1 MRDFLPA
8 EVKAREKVLSTVR
21 GVFESYGFAPL
32 ETPAIERLEI
42 LQGKYGEEGDRLIF
56 KIAQRGAK
64 ATEEAGLALRYDL
77 TVPLARVVAE
87 YGDRTGKIFKR
98 YQVAPVWRADRPGR
112 GRFREFYQCDVDVV
126 GPEFGLADAET
137 ILVLTDALAALG
149 LKGFEVRLNSRKVLR
164 GLIESYGID
173 PARETDVLV
182 ALDKFDKIG
191 EAGVAEELRERGLAA
206 ATPMLAGVSGPE
218 EELRNRLGTSE
229 VGRSGLDEVDRLI
242 DLVGPLVND
251 GAVTFSPVLARGLS
265 YYTGPIFEIYVPEGP
280 LKGPDQNPEGPL
292 KGPDQSPEGPLK
304 GPDQSPEGPL
314 KGPDQKKGST
324 SAISSGGRYDGLVGM
339 FAGRSI
345 PAVGGSLGI
354 ERIIP
359 LVSRAEEGVVSPAK
373 VFLAV
378 WDAAARP
385 GALATASALRA
396 AGIPTE
402 VYLGGERMGE
412 QLGYASSRGIPYA
425 VLRGPKEKE
434 QGVVTLRDLQTRE
447 QTAVPEGDLI
457 AALRDRLSAL

>member
-1 MRDFLPA
+1 MEPSNTRPPSGMRDFLPA

-56 KIAQRGAK
+56 KIAQRGAR
-64 ATEEAGLALRYDL
+64 ATEEADLALRYDL

-191 EAGVAEELRERGLAA
+191 EAGVREELDKRGVHASRLLLEIARPGDALRRE
-206 ATPMLAGVSGPE
+206 
-218 EELRNRLGTSE
+218 LGESE
-229 VGRSGLDEVDRLI
+229 IGRTGLDEVDRLI

-265 YYTGPIFEIYVPEGP
+265 YYTGPIFEVYVAEGP
-280 LKGPDQNPEGPL
+280 LKGPDQN
-292 KGPDQSPEGPLK
+292 
-304 GPDQSPEGPL
+304 PEGPL

-385 GALATASALRA
+385 DALATASALRA

-402 VYLGGERMGE
+402 VYLGDERSGHMGE

-434 QGVVTLRDLQTRE
+434 LGVVTLRDLQTRE
-447 QTAVPEGDLI
+447 QTAVPEGDLT
-457 AALRDRLSAL
+457 AVLRDRLST

>member
-32 ETPAIERLEI
+32 QTPAIERLEI

-56 KIAQRGAK
+56 KIAQRGAR
-64 ATEEAGLALRYDL
+64 ATEEADLALRYDL

-182 ALDKFDKIG
+182 ALDKFEKIG

-206 ATPMLAGVSGPE
+206 ATPLLAGVSGPE
-218 EELRNRLGTSE
+218 EELRHRLGTSE

-242 DLVGPLVND
+242 DLAGPLVSD

-292 KGPDQSPEGPLK
+292 KGPDQ
-304 GPDQSPEGPL
+304 
-314 KGPDQKKGST
+314 KKSST

-378 WDAAARP
+378 WDAAARND
-385 GALATASALRA
+385 ALATASALRA

-434 QGVVTLRDLQTRE
+434 QGVITLRDLQTRD

-457 AALRDRLSAL
+457 AVLRDRLST

>member
-21 GVFESYGFAPL
+21 DIFESYGFAPL

-56 KIAQRGAK
+56 QIAQRGKRAG
-64 ATEEAGLALRYDL
+64 EEADLALRYDL

-87 YGDRTGKIFKR
+87 YQGRTGKIFKR

-112 GRFREFYQCDVDVV
+112 GRFREFYQCDIDVV

-137 ILVLTDALAALG
+137 ILVLTDALAAVG

-173 PARETDVLV
+173 PTREADVLI

-191 EAGVAEELRERGLAA
+191 EAGVAEELRERGLADPA
-206 ATPMLAGVSGPE
+206 PLLAGVAGPE
-218 EELRNRLGTSE
+218 EELRHRLGASE
-229 VGRSGLDEVDRLI
+229 TGRSGLDEVDRLI
-242 DLVGPLVND
+242 DLAGPLLREGVIQ
-251 GAVTFSPVLARGLS
+251 FSPMLARGLS
-265 YYTGPIFEIYVPEGP
+265 YYTGPIFEVYVE
-280 LKGPDQNPEGPL
+280 
-292 KGPDQSPEGPLK
+292 
-304 GPDQSPEGPL
+304 
-314 KGPDQKKGST
+314 GST
-324 SAISSGGRYDGLVGM
+324 SAISSGGRYDDLVGM

-359 LVSRAEEGVVSPAK
+359 LVSRGEEGVVSPAK
-373 VFLAV
+373 VLVAV
-378 WDAAARP
+378 WDAGSRP
-385 GALATASALRA
+385 DALAAASALRA
-396 AGIPTE
+396 AGIPAE
-402 VYLGGERMGE
+402 VYLGTERSGNMGE

-434 QGVVTLRDLQTRE
+434 QGIVTVRDLATRE
-447 QTAVPEGDLI
+447 QTAVPEANLV
-457 AALRDRLSAL
+457 AHLSTLLSAT

>member
-8 EVKAREKVLSTVR
+8 EVKARERVLSTVR

-56 KIAQRGAK
+56 KVAQRGAK
-64 ATEEAGLALRYDL
+64 AGEESDLALRYDL

-87 YGDRTGKIFKR
+87 YQGRTGKIFKR

-137 ILVLTDALAALG
+137 ILVLTDALAAVG

-173 PARETDVLV
+173 PAREADVLV
-182 ALDKFDKIG
+182 SLDKLDKIG
-191 EAGVAEELRERGLAA
+191 EAGVAEELRERGLAD
-206 ATPMLAGVSGPE
+206 ATSLLAGVSGPE
-218 EELRNRLGTSE
+218 EELRQRLGTSD

-242 DLVGPLVND
+242 DLAGPLV
-251 GAVTFSPVLARGLS
+251 GEGVIRFSPMLARGLS
-265 YYTGPIFEIYVPEGP
+265 YYTGPIFETFVE
-280 LKGPDQNPEGPL
+280 
-292 KGPDQSPEGPLK
+292 
-304 GPDQSPEGPL
+304 
-314 KGPDQKKGST
+314 GST
-324 SAISSGGRYDGLVGM
+324 SAIASGGRYDGLVGM

-359 LVSRAEEGVVSPAK
+359 LVSEGEEGVVSPAK
-373 VFLAV
+373 VLIAV
-378 WDAAARP
+378 WDAGSRAD
-385 GALATASALRA
+385 ALATASALRA
-396 AGIPTE
+396 AGIPAE
-402 VYLGGERMGE
+402 VYLGDERMGE

-434 QGVVTLRDLQTRE
+434 QGAVTVRDLQTRE
-447 QTAVPEGDLI
+447 QTAVPQADLV
-457 AALRDRLSAL
+457 AHLSNVLSAR

>member
-8 EVKAREKVLSTVR
+8 EVKAREQVLSTVR

-56 KIAQRGAK
+56 QIAQRGKRAG
-64 ATEEAGLALRYDL
+64 EEADLALRYDL

-87 YGDRTGKIFKR
+87 YQGRTGKIFKR

-112 GRFREFYQCDVDVV
+112 GRFREFYQCAIDVV
-126 GPEFGLADAET
+126 GPAFGLADAET
-137 ILVLTDALAALG
+137 ILVLTDALAAVG

-173 PARETDVLV
+173 LAREADVLI

-191 EAGVAEELRERGLAA
+191 EAGVAEELRERGLADA
-206 ATPMLAGVSGPE
+206 APLLAGAAGPE
-218 EELRNRLGTSE
+218 EDLRHRLGASE
-229 VGRSGLDEVDRLI
+229 TGRSGLDEVDRLI
-242 DLVGPLVND
+242 DLAGPLLREGVIQ
-251 GAVTFSPVLARGLS
+251 FSPMLARGLS
-265 YYTGPIFEIYVPEGP
+265 YYTGPIFEVYVE
-280 LKGPDQNPEGPL
+280 
-292 KGPDQSPEGPLK
+292 
-304 GPDQSPEGPL
+304 
-314 KGPDQKKGST
+314 GST
-324 SAISSGGRYDGLVGM
+324 SAISSGGRYDDLVGM

-359 LVSRAEEGVVSPAK
+359 LVSRGEEGVVSPAK
-373 VFLAV
+373 VLVAV
-378 WDAAARP
+378 WDARSRP
-385 GALATASALRA
+385 DALVAASALRA
-396 AGIPTE
+396 AGIPAE
-402 VYLGGERMGE
+402 VYLGTERSGNMGE

-434 QGVVTLRDLQTRE
+434 QGIVTVRDLATRE
-447 QTAVPEGDLI
+447 QTAVPEGDLV
-457 AALRDRLSAL
+457 AHLSNLVSAT

>member
-1 MRDFLPA
+1 
-8 EVKAREKVLSTVR
+8 
-21 GVFESYGFAPL
+21 
-32 ETPAIERLEI
+32 
-42 LQGKYGEEGDRLIF
+42 
-56 KIAQRGAK
+56 
-64 ATEEAGLALRYDL
+64 
-77 TVPLARVVAE
+77 VPLARVVAE

-191 EAGVAEELRERGLAA
+191 EAGVREELNKRGIHASRLLLEIARPGDALRRE
-206 ATPMLAGVSGPE
+206 
-218 EELRNRLGTSE
+218 LGESE
-229 VGRSGLDEVDRLI
+229 IGRTGLDEVDRLI

-251 GAVTFSPVLARGLS
+251 GAVAFSPVLARGLS
-265 YYTGPIFEIYVPEGP
+265 YYTGPIFEIYV
-280 LKGPDQNPEGPL
+280 
-292 KGPDQSPEGPLK
+292 
-304 GPDQSPEGPL
+304 PEGPL

-385 GALATASALRA
+385 DALATASALRA

>member
-32 ETPAIERLEI
+32 ETPAIERLDI

-56 KIAQRGAK
+56 KIAQRGAR
-64 ATEEAGLALRYDL
+64 AGEEPDLALRYDL

-87 YGDRTGKIFKR
+87 YQGRTGRIFKR

-112 GRFREFYQCDVDVV
+112 GRYREFYQCDVDVV

-137 ILVLTDALAALG
+137 ILVLTDALAAVG

-173 PARETDVLV
+173 PAREADVLV

-191 EAGVAEELRERGLAA
+191 EPGVAEELRERGLGG
-206 ATPMLAGVSGPE
+206 ATPLLVGVSGPE
-218 EELRNRLGTSE
+218 EELRQRLGTSE

-242 DLVGPLVND
+242 DLAGPLVSD
-251 GAVTFSPVLARGLS
+251 GAVRFSPVLARGLS
-265 YYTGPIFEIYVPEGP
+265 YYTGPIFEIYVTEGP
-280 LKGPDQNPEGPL
+280 LEA
-292 KGPDQSPEGPLK
+292 
-304 GPDQSPEGPL
+304 
-314 KGPDQKKGST
+314 PDQKKGST

-359 LVSRAEEGVVSPAK
+359 LVSRGEEGVVSPAR

-378 WDAAARP
+378 WDAGFRP
-385 GALATASALRA
+385 EALATASALRA

-402 VYLGGERMGE
+402 VYLGDDRMGE
-412 QLGYASSRGIPYA
+412 QLGYASSRGIRYA

-434 QGVVTLRDLQTRE
+434 QGIVTVRDLATRE
-447 QTAVPEGDLI
+447 QTAVPEGDLVVV
-457 AALRDRLSAL
+457 LGEKLVGMRGKSHPPP

>member
-64 ATEEAGLALRYDL
+64 ATEEADLALRYDL

-87 YGDRTGKIFKR
+87 YGDRIGKIFKR

-126 GPEFGLADAET
+126 GPELGLADAET

-191 EAGVAEELRERGLAA
+191 EEGVRQELSQRGVEEGPRLLHE
-206 ATPMLAGVSGPE
+206 VSGPE
-218 EELRNRLGTSE
+218 DELRRQLGRSE
-229 VGRSGLDEVDRLI
+229 VGRAGLDEVDRLI
-242 DLVGPLVND
+242 DLAGPLVSD
-251 GAVTFSPVLARGLS
+251 GAVRFSPMLARGLS
-265 YYTGPIFEIYVPEGP
+265 YYTGPIFEIYLE
-280 LKGPDQNPEGPL
+280 
-292 KGPDQSPEGPLK
+292 
-304 GPDQSPEGPL
+304 
-314 KGPDQKKGST
+314 GST

-359 LVSRAEEGVVSPAK
+359 LVSRPEEGVVSPAR

-385 GALATASALRA
+385 DALATASALRA

-412 QLGYASSRGIPYA
+412 QLGYASARGIPYA

-447 QTAVPEGDLI
+447 QTAVPEGDLV
-457 AALRDRLSAL
+457 AVLRDRLSTP

>member
-64 ATEEAGLALRYDL
+64 AGEEADLALRYDL

-87 YGDRTGKIFKR
+87 YGSRTGKIFKR

-126 GPEFGLADAET
+126 GPEVGLADAET
-137 ILVLTDALAALG
+137 ILVLTDALAAVG
-149 LKGFEVRLNSRKVLR
+149 LKGFEVRLNSRRVLR

-173 PARETDVLV
+173 PAREADVLV

-191 EAGVAEELRERGLAA
+191 EAGVAEEFRERGLAA
-206 ATPMLAGVSGPE
+206 ATALLAGVSGPA
-218 EELRNRLGTSE
+218 EELRHRLGTSE
-229 VGRSGLDEVDRLI
+229 EGRRGLEDVDRLI
-242 DLVGPLVND
+242 DLAGPLVRD
-251 GAVTFSPVLARGLS
+251 GVVRFSPVLARGLS
-265 YYTGPIFEIYVPEGP
+265 YYTGPIFEIYVE
-280 LKGPDQNPEGPL
+280 
-292 KGPDQSPEGPLK
+292 
-304 GPDQSPEGPL
+304 
-314 KGPDQKKGST
+314 GST

-359 LVSRAEEGVVSPAK
+359 LVSSGEEGVVSPAK

-378 WDAAARP
+378 WDAGARP

-434 QGVVTLRDLQTRE
+434 QGIVTVRDLETRE

-457 AALRDRLSAL
+457 AALRDRLST

>member
-64 ATEEAGLALRYDL
+64 ATEEADLALRYDL

-87 YGDRTGKIFKR
+87 YGDRIGKIFKR

-126 GPEFGLADAET
+126 GPELGLADAET

-191 EAGVAEELRERGLAA
+191 EEGVRQELRQRGVEEGSRL
-206 ATPMLAGVSGPE
+206 LHEVSGPE
-218 EELRNRLGTSE
+218 DELRRQLGRSE
-229 VGRSGLDEVDRLI
+229 VGRAGLDEVDRLI
-242 DLVGPLVND
+242 DLAGPLVSD
-251 GAVTFSPVLARGLS
+251 GAVRFSPMLARGLS
-265 YYTGPIFEIYVPEGP
+265 YYTGPIFEIYVE
-280 LKGPDQNPEGPL
+280 
-292 KGPDQSPEGPLK
+292 
-304 GPDQSPEGPL
+304 
-314 KGPDQKKGST
+314 GST

-359 LVSRAEEGVVSPAK
+359 LVSRPEEGVVSPAR

-385 GALATASALRA
+385 DALATASALRA

-412 QLGYASSRGIPYA
+412 QLGYASARGIPYA

-447 QTAVPEGDLI
+447 QTAVPEGDLV
-457 AALRDRLSAL
+457 AVLRDRLSTP

>member
-64 ATEEAGLALRYDL
+64 ATEEADLALRYDL

-206 ATPMLAGVSGPE
+206 ATPLLAGVSGPE
-218 EELRNRLGTSE
+218 EELRHRLGTSE

-242 DLVGPLVND
+242 DLAGPLVSD
-251 GAVTFSPVLARGLS
+251 GAVAFSPVLARGLS
-265 YYTGPIFEIYVPEGP
+265 YYTGPIFEVYVE
-280 LKGPDQNPEGPL
+280 
-292 KGPDQSPEGPLK
+292 
-304 GPDQSPEGPL
+304 
-314 KGPDQKKGST
+314 GST
-324 SAISSGGRYDGLVGM
+324 SAIASGGRYDGLVGM

-345 PAVGGSLGI
+345 PAVGGSLGF

-359 LVSRAEEGVVSPAK
+359 LVSRPEEGVVSPAR

-385 GALATASALRA
+385 GALATAAALRA

-425 VLRGPKEKE
+425 VLRGPKEQE

-447 QTAVPEGDLI
+447 QTAVPEGDLV
-457 AALRDRLSAL
+457 AVLRDRLSTP

>member
-64 ATEEAGLALRYDL
+64 ATEEADLALRYDL

-206 ATPMLAGVSGPE
+206 ATPLLAGVSGPE
-218 EELRNRLGTSE
+218 EELRHRLGTSE

-242 DLVGPLVND
+242 DLAGPLVSD
-251 GAVTFSPVLARGLS
+251 GAVAFSPALARGLS
-265 YYTGPIFEIYVPEGP
+265 YYTGPIFEVYVE
-280 LKGPDQNPEGPL
+280 
-292 KGPDQSPEGPLK
+292 
-304 GPDQSPEGPL
+304 
-314 KGPDQKKGST
+314 GST

-385 GALATASALRA
+385 DALATASALRA

-412 QLGYASSRGIPYA
+412 QLGYASSRGILYA

-457 AALRDRLSAL
+457 AVLRDRLST

>member
-8 EVKAREKVLSTVR
+8 EVKAREQVLSTVR

-56 KIAQRGAK
+56 QIAQRGKRAG
-64 ATEEAGLALRYDL
+64 EEPDLALRYDL

-87 YGDRTGKIFKR
+87 YQGRTGKIFKR

-137 ILVLTDALAALG
+137 ILVLTDALAPVG

-173 PARETDVLV
+173 PAREADVLI

-191 EAGVAEELRERGLAA
+191 EAGVAEELRERGLADA
-206 ATPMLAGVSGPE
+206 APLLAGAAGPE
-218 EELRNRLGTSE
+218 EDLRHRLGASE
-229 VGRSGLDEVDRLI
+229 TGRSGLDEVDRLI
-242 DLVGPLVND
+242 DLAGPLLREGVIQ
-251 GAVTFSPVLARGLS
+251 FSPVLARGLS
-265 YYTGPIFEIYVPEGP
+265 YYTGPIFEVYVE
-280 LKGPDQNPEGPL
+280 
-292 KGPDQSPEGPLK
+292 
-304 GPDQSPEGPL
+304 
-314 KGPDQKKGST
+314 GST
-324 SAISSGGRYDGLVGM
+324 SAISSGGRYDDLVGM

-359 LVSRAEEGVVSPAK
+359 LVSRGEEGVVSPAK
-373 VFLAV
+373 VLVAV
-378 WDAAARP
+378 WDAGSRP
-385 GALATASALRA
+385 DALAAASALRA
-396 AGIPTE
+396 AGIPAE
-402 VYLGGERMGE
+402 VYLGTERSGNMGE

-425 VLRGPKEKE
+425 VLRGPKERE
-434 QGVVTLRDLQTRE
+434 QGIVTVRDLATRE
-447 QTAVPEGDLI
+447 QTAVPEANLV
-457 AALRDRLSAL
+457 AHLSNLLSAT

>member
-56 KIAQRGAK
+56 QIAQRGKRAG
-64 ATEEAGLALRYDL
+64 EEADLALRYDL

-87 YGDRTGKIFKR
+87 YRGRTGRIFKR

-112 GRFREFYQCDVDVV
+112 GRFREFYQCDIDVV

-137 ILVLTDALAALG
+137 ILVLTDALAAVG

-173 PARETDVLV
+173 PAREADVLV

-191 EAGVAEELRERGLAA
+191 EAGVAEELRERGLADA
-206 ATPMLAGVSGPE
+206 APLLAGVAGPE
-218 EELRNRLGTSE
+218 EDLRHRLGASE
-229 VGRSGLDEVDRLI
+229 TGRSGLDEVDRLI
-242 DLVGPLVND
+242 DLAGPLLREGVIQ
-251 GAVTFSPVLARGLS
+251 FSPVLARGLS
-265 YYTGPIFEIYVPEGP
+265 YYTGPIFEVYVE
-280 LKGPDQNPEGPL
+280 
-292 KGPDQSPEGPLK
+292 
-304 GPDQSPEGPL
+304 
-314 KGPDQKKGST
+314 GST
-324 SAISSGGRYDGLVGM
+324 SAISSGGRYDDLVGM

-373 VFLAV
+373 VLVAV
-378 WDAAARP
+378 WDAGSRP
-385 GALATASALRA
+385 DALAAASALRA
-396 AGIPTE
+396 AGIPAE
-402 VYLGGERMGE
+402 VYLGTERSGNMGE

-434 QGVVTLRDLQTRE
+434 QGIVTVRDLATRE
-447 QTAVPEGDLI
+447 QTAVPEGDLV
-457 AALRDRLSAL
+457 AHLSNLLSAT